1 MREAEIRVT
10 QGGATNQAMW
20 AASRSWKKQVNGF
33 SPKRLDLKCYH
44 NKKRNENSPPRVSRK
59 EHGPTD
65 TLTVPQVIV

>member
-10 QGGATNQAMW
+10 QGGATNRAMW
-20 AASRSWKKQVNGF
+20 AASRSWKEQVKGF

-44 NKKRNENSPPRVSRK
+44 NKKEMEIPPRVSRK

-65 TLTVPQVIV
+65 T